1 MKFKLFAFFKRNF
14 VKTYKNFKKLFVKKR
29 KYYNCDKEAFA
40 KLNMSYYDD
49 FNDLADNAFAMR
61 NKYRK
66 KIEKIIYKRYIRDYK
81 RLAKLEK
88 NARVKL

>member
-1 MKFKLFAFFKRNF
+1 MELKIFAFFL
-14 VKTYKNFKKLFVKKR
+14 KLFNRKR
-29 KYYNCDKEAFA
+29 KYYNCDKKAFA
-40 KLNMSYYDD
+40 KLNMAYYDD

-66 KIEKIIYKRYIRDYK
+66 KIERIIYKRYMRDYK

-88 NARVKL
+88 NARIEL